1 MYRKPRKHNEAF
13 LLPVRIAMKME
24 HYSAEDHIE
33 VRDLGLASAL
43 ISVGC
48 NLVSHKRTKVGRVYF
63 IFKNNEDLQAAS
75 SDWQKYELVVNARI
89 YFETTKKLK
98 DIIYAERFS

>member
-1 MYRKPRKHNEAF
+1 
-13 LLPVRIAMKME
+13 MKME

-43 ISVGC
+43 VSVGC
-48 NLVSHKRTKVGRVYF
+48 NLIDHKSSQLGRVYF
-63 IFKNNEDLQAAS
+63 VFKNNDDFQAAVR
-75 SDWQKYELVVNARI
+75 DWQGYELLVNARI